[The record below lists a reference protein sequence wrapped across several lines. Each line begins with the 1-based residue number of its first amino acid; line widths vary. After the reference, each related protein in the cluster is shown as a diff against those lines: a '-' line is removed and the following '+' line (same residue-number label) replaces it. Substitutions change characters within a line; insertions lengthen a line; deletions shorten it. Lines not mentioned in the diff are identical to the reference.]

1 MKLKLLIFLFLVAGL
16 THSENTFAGSADT
29 TIRMKDML
37 KTAWALR
44 KQFKEIKGLYKY
56 IKEEHEDLL
65 SIKGQH
71 LQIGYS
77 YFGVHALE
85 AGISK
90 GKRDVM
96 KISKYSNWHLLG
108 MYLTTPVTQ
117 YGGLNFGYTS
127 SGLFTCKSVETM
139 LITNGSGKTDFIVRP
154 EIGLTF
160 LGSVNLSYGYNFT
173 LGKQDISDINP
184 HTIHLKF
191 TFQSLKKNLVLKF
204 HSIRYVLEK
213 DADRL
218 KSLGIPMPDLKF
230 LYKY

>member
-1 MKLKLLIFLFLVAGL
+1 MKLRLLAFLFLLLCLIQPGRVLA
-16 THSENTFAGSADT
+16 SDSDT
-29 TIRMKDML
+29 TIKIRDIL
-37 KTAWALR
+37 KTAWTLR

-71 LQIGYS
+71 LQVGYS
-77 YFGVHALE
+77 YFGLHALE

-108 MYLTTPVTQ
+108 MYLTTPNTQ
-117 YGGLNFGYTS
+117 YGGVNFGYTS
-127 SGLFTCKSVETM
+127 SGLLWCKSVETM
-139 LITNGSGKTDFIVRP
+139 LVTNGRGKTDCIIRP
-154 EIGLTF
+154 EIGLSF

-173 LGKQDISDINP
+173 LGKRDITDIQP
-184 HTIHLKF
+184 HTVHLKF
-191 TFQSLKKNLVLKF
+191 TFQSLKKNIVSKF

-213 DADRL
+213 DAERL
-218 KSLGIPMPDLKF
+218 KTLDIILPDLKF